1 VSAGRLHH
9 VHLPEEPGSSAKG
22 QVRDATGDHGAT
34 QLKNSF
40 KFGHLLSQIMSMRGR
55 KLTKSILVK
64 QKGPFHVKLA
74 FQEVS
79 CHFSFC
85 LWFKQPGAIFNDNKG
100 TLPEISRFPM
110 LHLLGSHVGKL

>member
-1 VSAGRLHH
+1 
-9 VHLPEEPGSSAKG
+9 
-22 QVRDATGDHGAT
+22 
-34 QLKNSF
+34 
-40 KFGHLLSQIMSMRGR
+40 MSMRGR